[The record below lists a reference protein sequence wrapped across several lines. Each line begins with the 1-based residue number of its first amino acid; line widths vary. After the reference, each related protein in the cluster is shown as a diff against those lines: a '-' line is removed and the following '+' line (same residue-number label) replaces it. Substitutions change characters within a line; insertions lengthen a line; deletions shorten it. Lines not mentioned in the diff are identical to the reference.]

1 MTGVDGRT
9 DGTYTKH
16 NPGRPGDWE
25 VAGLR
30 WLAEATDRG
39 GAVVVGARG
48 REGDETRLDRVAPA
62 PHTDDATARGHAE
75 QFGRALVHT
84 HAAGAPAFGAPP
96 DGWSGAGYQGPNDAL
111 RELPLAPHD
120 RWGTYWSE
128 VMLRP
133 LVADLWPDLGS
144 ADRRDVG
151 ALLDRLGSGEYDDDR
166 PPARIHG
173 DLWAGNVLWGP
184 DGAVLID
191 PAAHGGHPGADLAAL
206 ALFGAPHLGTIL
218 GAYAEEAGLDAGW
231 RHRTPLHQLHL
242 LLLHAVLFGGGYVDR
257 SLDAVRQA
265 LAL

>member
-1 MTGVDGRT
+1 MTGVDGHT
-9 DGTYTKH
+9 DGTYTKQ

-39 GAVVVGARG
+39 GAVVVGVRG

-62 PHTDDATARGHAE
+62 PHTGGGTARGHAE

-128 VMLRP
+128 VMLRR
-133 LVADLWPDLGS
+133 LVADLWPDFGA
-144 ADRRDVG
+144 ADRRAVG
-151 ALLDRLGSGEYDDDR
+151 SLLDRLGSGEYDDDR

-191 PAAHGGHPGADLAAL
+191 PAAHGGHPEADLAAL

-231 RHRTPLHQLHL
+231 RRRTPLHQLHL

-257 SLDAVRQA
+257 TLDAVRQA
-265 LAL
+265 LAR